1 MKGSRIVVVVL
12 VAGLVAAM
20 ALGFDGRPSATSAGL
35 EAPPIPSAG
44 QPGALS
50 STWYCAAAN
59 AAAEA
64 PLQHDLYLVN
74 PAGEV
79 VTATLSAYNEA
90 GHIGTSDV
98 EVAASGSTRVDVN
111 ATFGGPGL
119 SVMAESPS
127 AELLVEHR
135 ISGEQLADQVP
146 CATNSS
152 DRWYFPAQTS
162 LSNTSIRTAAQLYLF
177 NPFAE
182 DASVDVS
189 AALPDSINAPQEL
202 QGIVVPARSAR
213 VLDLSTAAARRDQFA
228 VAVETRRGQIV
239 AETSQFQTS
248 GGTDEIPATRG
259 VRLTLGVSTPAS
271 DLAFAEGFTGTGVGE
286 RLVVYNPGAETARVL
301 VQVTPYGAS
310 DLPPEPFELEVPSRR
325 YSELDLSAET
335 RIPGEG
341 LHAMRVQTDPDTPVV
356 AGRVVTVFDAAPA
369 PSTEGIVGRPGLTRG
384 LADGTATPVAATLW
398 AMTGVDVGPQ
408 RSATVAVF
416 NPGAGTVR
424 FSATVLGGPQ
434 DGTVLADAVEV
445 APGDSV
451 AVDSSSV
458 EFDDAAVTVQVE
470 ATGPVVVERTL
481 AWSDV
486 NDLSMGLAIPTPRD
500 GAQLVELG
508 ER

>member
-1 MKGSRIVVVVL
+1 MKGSRILVVL
-12 VAGLVAAM
+12 LVAAVVAAL
-20 ALGFDGRPSATSAGL
+20 ALGFDGRPSATDEGL
-35 EAPPIPSAG
+35 EPPPVPSAG
-44 QPGALS
+44 QPGSLS

-59 AAAEA
+59 AAAEV

-74 PAGEV
+74 PAGETV
-79 VTATLSAYNEA
+79 KATLNAYNEA

-98 EVAASGSTRVDVN
+98 EVEPSGSTRVDVN

-182 DASVDVS
+182 DASVDIS

-228 VAVETRRGQIV
+228 VAVETRRGQII

-259 VRLTLGVSTPAS
+259 VRLTLGVSAPAS

-286 RLVVYNPGAETARVL
+286 RLVVYNPGEKTARVL

-310 DLPPEPFELEVPSRR
+310 DLPPEPFELEVPARR
-325 YSELDLSAET
+325 YSEIDLSSET

-341 LHAMRVQTDPDTPVV
+341 LHAMRVQTADDTPVV
-356 AGRVVTVFDAAPA
+356 AGRVVTVFDAASA
-369 PSTEGIVGRPGLTRG
+369 PSTDGIVSRPDLTRG
-384 LADGTATPVAATLW
+384 LADGTASPVAAALW
-398 AMTGVDVGPQ
+398 AMTGVDVGP
-408 RSATVAVF
+408 RRATTISVH
-416 NPGAGTVR
+416 NPGEVTVR
-424 FSATVLGGPQ
+424 FSAALLGGPQ

-445 APGDSV
+445 SPGDSV
-451 AVDSSSV
+451 AVVSSSF
-458 EFDDAAVTVQVE
+458 ELDDATVSVLVE

-481 AWSDV
+481 AWLDV
-486 NDLSMGLAIPTPRD
+486 DDLSMGLAIPTPRGD
-500 GAQLVELG
+500 APLVALG